1 MAAAGPRNTKT
12 RQGEDREIGVK
23 ANARIWQGTIAVND
37 AGVAAPGRTAT
48 GLVALGVAQETA
60 DNLGGAAGAI
70 KAKIRR
76 GTFYLKNSSGDPVTA
91 ASIGKDVF
99 IVDDETVSGTNAGGN
114 TQSVA
119 GKCQDLDAGGVWVT
133 FG

>member
-1 MAAAGPRNTKT
+1 MAAAGPRNTIT

-23 ANARIWQGTIAVND
+23 AATRIWQGTIAVND

-60 DNLGGAAGAI
+60 DNLQGAANAI
-70 KAKIRR
+70 RAKIRR

-99 IVDDETVSGTNAGGN
+99 IVDDETVSATNAGGN

-119 GKCQDLDAGGVWVT
+119 GKCHDVDAGGVWVT

>member
-1 MAAAGPRNTKT
+1 MAAAGPRNTMT
-12 RQGEDREIGVK
+12 RQGTDREIGVK
-23 ANARIWQGTIAVND
+23 AATRIWQGTIVVND
-37 AGVAAPGRTAT
+37 GGVAAPGRTAT

-60 DNLGGAAGAI
+60 DNTGGAAGAI
-70 KAKIRR
+70 KAKVRS

-91 ASIGKDVF
+91 ASIEKDVY
-99 IVDDETVSGTNAGGN
+99 IVDDETVSATNAGGN

-119 GKCQDLDAGGVWVT
+119 GKCFDVDAGGVWVT